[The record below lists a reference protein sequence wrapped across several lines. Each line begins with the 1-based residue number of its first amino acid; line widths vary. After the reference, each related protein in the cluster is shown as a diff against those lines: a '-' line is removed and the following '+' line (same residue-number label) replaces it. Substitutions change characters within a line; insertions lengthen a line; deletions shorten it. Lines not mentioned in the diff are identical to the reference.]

1 MCNKHCAASAWIRF
15 TGRKR
20 PHCGNS
26 IATYCILR
34 RDNAEWNTVS
44 IWATKAS
51 GSSPVRSWRRPQ
63 STIGEL
69 ENNPRLLKAQKDEVL
84 EKGKMLLIHPLG
96 WADLGAQFG
105 EDHSL
110 RDSSEQPGG
119 FLAVSEGGAAPG
131 EPNPHGGA
139 CGTIAP
145 FPTVVHIRAYANVGC
160 AVFDVCM
167 RTWTIKKANRTID
180 MEVVPSA
187 EDNTQSRMAENS
199 LVLSRRE
206 CGALWGGIDSASRAY
221 EAGTLL
227 DLGCRSMRHR
237 LLHGVRWFET
247 LRRESAVSN
256 FQTQPRDQEGNQQ
269 RTVSRNSL
277 E

>member
-1 MCNKHCAASAWIRF
+1 
-15 TGRKR
+15 
-20 PHCGNS
+20 
-26 IATYCILR
+26 
-34 RDNAEWNTVS
+34 
-44 IWATKAS
+44 
-51 GSSPVRSWRRPQ
+51 
-63 STIGEL
+63 
-69 ENNPRLLKAQKDEVL
+69 
-84 EKGKMLLIHPLG
+84 
-96 WADLGAQFG
+96 
-105 EDHSL
+105 
-110 RDSSEQPGG
+110 
-119 FLAVSEGGAAPG
+119 
-131 EPNPHGGA
+131 
-139 CGTIAP
+139 
-145 FPTVVHIRAYANVGC
+145 
-160 AVFDVCM
+160 
-167 RTWTIKKANRTID
+167 

-187 EDNTQSRMAENS
+187 EENTQSRMAENS

-206 CGALWGGIDSASRAY
+206 WRALWGGIDSASRAY